1 MAAGHTSTPKKT
13 FGKRHKSKL
22 KDNKRINSNIELLN
36 KYK

>member
-13 FGKRHKSKL
+13 FGKRNKSKV
-22 KDNKRINSNIELLN
+22 KDNKRIKNNIDLLN

>member
-13 FGKRHKSKL
+13 FGKRQSSKKKDL
-22 KDNKRINSNIELLN
+22 KRVQSNIELLN